1 LRLIRHDTS
10 SFKTDSRSVA
20 PFKPDSRS
28 VTRGRLYA
36 RPFEAGSKLGHPK
49 PTLAR
54 SLHGRPLARAFETY
68 SSRRS
73 PTFSTRIDRTQ
84 SRKPDRSS
92 LPGFEIR
99 RPRPISVARTF
110 KTDSTLGYPKSIPR
124 GVVSGIFEENGS
136 HTSPVILSKPES
148 LSRFGHA
155 SAGKLV
161 ARESTSLKLKLDA
174 GHPR

>member
-1 LRLIRHDTS
+1 MNSPEGTLRLIRHGTS

-28 VTRGRLYA
+28 VTRSRLYA
-36 RPFEAGSKLGHPK
+36 RPFEADSKLGHPK

-73 PTFSTRIDRTQ
+73 RTFNPNRPHTKPETRRQD
-84 SRKPDRSS
+84 
-92 LPGFEIR
+92 R

-110 KTDSTLGYPKSIPR
+110 KTDSTL
-124 GVVSGIFEENGS
+124 
-136 HTSPVILSKPES
+136 
-148 LSRFGHA
+148 
-155 SAGKLV
+155 
-161 ARESTSLKLKLDA
+161 A
-174 GHPR
+174 GHPRKWRGTKFDFELRSEVVARVRTSHDTSTFGSACRRRAQQGEALRPSPVVRLRVSDR

>member
-1 LRLIRHDTS
+1 MSYHGTIQNRLH
-10 SFKTDSRSVA
+10 
-20 PFKPDSRS
+20 
-28 VTRGRLYA
+28 
-36 RPFEAGSKLGHPK
+36 
-49 PTLAR
+49 AR

-73 PTFSTRIDRTQ
+73 RTFSTRIDRTQ

-92 LPGFEIR
+92 LPGFEIRRQDR